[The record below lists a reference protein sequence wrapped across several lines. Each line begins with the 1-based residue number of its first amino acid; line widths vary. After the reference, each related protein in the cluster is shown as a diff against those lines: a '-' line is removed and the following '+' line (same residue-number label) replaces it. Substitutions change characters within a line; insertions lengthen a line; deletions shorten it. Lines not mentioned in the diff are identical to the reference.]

1 MLAASAAAG
10 VAWAFTA
17 PIGGVL
23 FSIEVTSTYYMVNNL
38 WKAFFCS
45 GCTILTLK
53 LLGLVHPVS
62 FFYRTQLIY
71 LEFDWQYFAY
81 AVLAV
86 LCGILG
92 SFMIII
98 INNLM
103 FIRTKFKL
111 PFISNRWMI
120 CIFVTLVVAVVTFPI
135 EVMQPTDKSILR
147 QMFSQQLL
155 KDQENVL
162 WNEPSTLVNLII
174 FLVIKIL
181 IVLFGLS
188 LPIPA
193 GISMPS
199 LLIGAVFGRLFGYW
213 LRIIFGATIHETTY
227 ALIGAAAVTSSV
239 TRTLSVAMIIFEIN
253 GELTYLVPVL
263 MGVIISYAI
272 SNSIIPS
279 IFEILLDLKDLPYL
293 PTVRHENYYLK
304 AWHVMKRDFEYILYD
319 SPISDLNG
327 ILTHEYRVIPV
338 IKDNGVLLFTV
349 EVQYLRKYIVKLYNS
364 QTDRFSREVRNHLNN
379 YFYYIDSITNK
390 SAAKKD
396 LLNDT
401 GILKVINYKKS
412 NYTPPLDYYS
422 TPNSDLESRLN
433 VREFEEKRMDDSSEY
448 DWGSSDNEA
457 LEDFW
462 SSKIDWNDKSIMIDT
477 SPTIIWPD
485 TVMEKIVFLFTML
498 NAHKIFVVK
507 EGILFGTITKNEL
520 LKDRSQRMLINDLE
534 EHLLA
539 SWDTSPA
546 NTSPNKRR
554 KKGKNKRYKV
564 EKRQKVFQHDELE
577 KEQSKAEKRNK
588 EQNKTNKVS
597 KPELVKLDSRYTCKN
612 AFKDLSDT

>member
-10 VAWAFTA
+10 VTWAFTA

-38 WKAFFCS
+38 WKAFFWS

-53 LLGLVHPVS
+53 LLGLIHPVS

-81 AVLAV
+81 ALLAV
-86 LCGILG
+86 LWGILG
-92 SFMIII
+92 SFIIII

-120 CIFVTLVVAVVTFPI
+120 WVSVTLVVAIITFPI
-135 EVMQPTDKSILR
+135 EVMQPSDKSILR
-147 QMFSQQLL
+147 EMFSQQPL
-155 KDQENVL
+155 KDQVNVL
-162 WNEPSTLVNLII
+162 WNQPSILVNLII
-174 FLVIKIL
+174 FLVIKIF
-181 IVLFGLS
+181 IVVWGLS

-193 GISMPS
+193 GISTPS

-213 LRIIFGATIHETTY
+213 LRLIFGATIHETTY
-227 ALIGAAAVTSSV
+227 ALVGAAAVTSSV
-239 TRTLSVAMIIFEIN
+239 TRTLSVAMIVFEIN

-279 IFEILLDLKDLPYL
+279 IFEILLDMKDLPYL

-304 AWHVMKRDFEYILYD
+304 AWHIMKRDFDYILYD

-327 ILTHEYRVIPV
+327 LLTHEYRMIPV
-338 IKDNGVLLFTV
+338 IKDNGTLLFTV
-349 EVQYLRKYIVKLYNS
+349 EIQYLRKFIVKYYN
-364 QTDRFSREVRNHLNN
+364 TRANKFSREVRNHLNN

-390 SAAKKD
+390 NAAKKD
-396 LLNDT
+396 LLNET
-401 GILKVINYKKS
+401 GILKVINYNKS
-412 NYTPPLDYYS
+412 FYTPPLDYYS
-422 TPNSDLESRLN
+422 TPNSDLESKLN
-433 VREFEEKRMDDSSEY
+433 VREFEEKRMEDTSKY
-448 DWGSSDNEA
+448 DWGSTDNEE
-457 LEDFW
+457 LDEFW
-462 SSKIDWNDKSIMIDT
+462 TSKIDWNDKTIVIDT
-477 SPTIIWPD
+477 SPTIICPD
-485 TVMEKIVFLFTML
+485 TGMEKIVFFFTML
-498 NAHKIFVVK
+498 NVQKIFVVK

-539 SWDTSPA
+539 SSNNSP
-546 NTSPNKRR
+546 TPPSPKKRR
-554 KKGKNKRYKV
+554 KKGKNKRNKV
-564 EKRQKVFQHDELE
+564 ETQNQEFQ
-577 KEQSKAEKRNK
+577 
-588 EQNKTNKVS
+588 
-597 KPELVKLDSRYTCKN
+597 PELMRLESRYTCRN
-612 AFKDLSDT
+612 AFKNLSDS